1 MACCNKAAKAACKG
15 GKCAAPAKKA
25 AGKGGKGKK

>member
-1 MACCNKAAKAACKG
+1 MASVKKAAKAACKG

-25 AGKGGKGKK
+25 ADKGGKGKK